1 MEIGARSCNLSAVGR
16 FGSAPDLTK
25 VHPIPYVLDFQVPP
39 PLTGG
44 QDRQGRGQ
52 ALMTLFGEVSGWA
65 EASRLTEGLIDA
77 RIVH

>member
-1 MEIGARSCNLSAVGR
+1 MPIMFCGFSGPSSIDRAGEIG
-16 FGSAPDLTK
+16 
-25 VHPIPYVLDFQVPP
+25 
-39 PLTGG
+39 
-44 QDRQGRGQ
+44 QGRGQ

>member
-1 MEIGARSCNLSAVGR
+1 MPIMFVDFRSLLHGPGGKIG
-16 FGSAPDLTK
+16 
-25 VHPIPYVLDFQVPP
+25 
-39 PLTGG
+39 
-44 QDRQGRGQ
+44 QGRGQ

>member
-1 MEIGARSCNLSAVGR
+1 MFTRCLLCLWISGPSSIDRAGKIG
-16 FGSAPDLTK
+16 
-25 VHPIPYVLDFQVPP
+25 
-39 PLTGG
+39 
-44 QDRQGRGQ
+44 QGRGQ